1 MWTYWLTFR
10 IPENKI
16 GQAARQEME
25 RVIEDYAEGSIW
37 KEPTSFIAFK
47 SIAAPGL
54 IAEDLRLI
62 IEAAGG
68 LAVLHPVNKGPA
80 YVIGEPEFPD
90 VLKDVLPNTLR
101 FKG

>member
-1 MWTYWLTFR
+1 MWHYWLTFR
-10 IPENKI
+10 IPENKV
-16 GQAARQEME
+16 GQAARREME
-25 RVIEDYAEGSIW
+25 RVIVAYAEGSTW

-47 SIAAPGL
+47 SASAPGL

-62 IEAAGG
+62 VEAVGG
-68 LAVLHPVNKGPA
+68 LAVLHPVNRGPA

-90 VLKDVLPNTLR
+90 ALKDVLPNTLC